1 MRLFK
6 QLLYTISGLLFFIV
20 LLQGCKPKQIVIATP
35 KKIKRYSVSK
45 VVKLVND
52 KTLNYETLS
61 AKKVVV
67 SYSNNGKSLS
77 FRGSYKIRKD
87 SIIQLYAQKL
97 AIPVGKMEVNVDSFR
112 IVDFMGQQIMEGK
125 NNYLSN
131 LLGMEIDYSV
141 LQALLSNKLFTLN
154 QVTHEKEFKDYVCEI
169 EDDMYKITSIR
180 DRKFKRFNKKEDK
193 LERYKNRLDEGHVIK
208 QDIYI
213 DPDSF
218 VVRRMLLNDLSTKRI
233 LKLEFSKFEKINN
246 QWFPGSIG
254 MNVTGDQNIDLDIE
268 LSKIAINENENFG
281 FSISS
286 KYKRKLIE

>member
-1 MRLFK
+1 
-6 QLLYTISGLLFFIV
+6 
-20 LLQGCKPKQIVIATP
+20 
-35 KKIKRYSVSK
+35 
-45 VVKLVND
+45 
-52 KTLNYETLS
+52 
-61 AKKVVV
+61 
-67 SYSNNGKSLS
+67 
-77 FRGSYKIRKD
+77 
-87 SIIQLYAQKL
+87 
-97 AIPVGKMEVNVDSFR
+97 
-112 IVDFMGQQIMEGK
+112 
-125 NNYLSN
+125 
-131 LLGMEIDYSV
+131 MEIDYSV

-213 DPDSF
+213 DPDSC

-254 MNVTGDQNIDLDIE
+254 MNVTGDQNTDLDIE